1 VRPLWSVVVAIATFK
16 DLVLDAGSGD
26 GDAVALATFWR
37 KVLGG
42 RLVDLGDG
50 SARVDTGA
58 GIPIWVDPVPEK
70 RGKGTRVHLDVRLPA
85 RDPKPLVAAGA
96 TLLRKPGGDIK
107 WWVLADPEG
116 NEFCAFPPRR
126 GVPTPLKRRALAAVD
141 ELVVGAKDAPAQAIW
156 WASVLGGTAHLSGDG
171 GAHVAGAAG
180 LPWDHLVFDKI
191 PWRKRAKNRMHW
203 DVTLTDPTP
212 ERLVAAGATVLREP
226 GGGISWWV
234 MADLEGN
241 EFCAFAPSA

>member
-1 VRPLWSVVVAIATFK
+1 MIVAIATFK
-16 DLVLDAGSGD
+16 DLCLDAGSGD
-26 GDAVALATFWR
+26 GDALALATFWR

-42 RLVDLGDG
+42 RVVDLGDG

-58 GIPIWVDPVPEK
+58 GFPLWVDPVPEK

-96 TLLRKPGGDIK
+96 TVQRTPGGDIK
-107 WWVLADPEG
+107 WWVLTDPEG
-116 NEFCAFPPRR
+116 NEFCAFPPKR
-126 GVPTPLKRRALAAVD
+126 GVPTVLRRRALAAVY
-141 ELVVGAKDAPAQAIW
+141 ELVVGAKDPAAQAIW
-156 WASVLGGTAHLSGDG
+156 WASVFGGKAR
-171 GAHVAGAAG
+171 AADADAYVEG
-180 LPWDHLVFDKI
+180 VVGEYLVFDKL

-212 ERLVAAGATVLREP
+212 QKLVAAGATVLREP
-226 GGGISWWV
+226 GDGGISWWV

-241 EFCAFAPSA
+241 EFCAFKP

>member
-1 VRPLWSVVVAIATFK
+1 VTVAIATFK
-16 DLVLDAGSGD
+16 DLCLDAGSGD
-26 GDAVALATFWR
+26 GDALALATFWR

-42 RLVDLGDG
+42 KVVDLGDG

-58 GIPIWVDPVPEK
+58 GIPLWVDPVPEK
-70 RGKGTRVHLDVRLPA
+70 RSRGTRVHLDVRLPA
-85 RDPKPLVAAGA
+85 RDPQPLVAAGA
-96 TLLRKPGGDIK
+96 TLQRKPGGDIK
-107 WWVLADPEG
+107 WWLLTDPEG

-126 GVPTPLKRRALAAVD
+126 GVPTVLKRRALAAVY
-141 ELVVGAKDAPAQAIW
+141 ELVVGARHPSAQAIW
-156 WASVLGGTAHLSGDG
+156 WASVLGGKALASSSDG
-171 GAHVAGAAG
+171 GAYVEGAPG
-180 LPWDHLVFDKI
+180 IPGEFLVFDKL

-226 GGGISWWV
+226 GDGTSWWV

-241 EFCAFAPSA
+241 EFCAFQPKAR